1 MKLSLVLVVMMYAV
15 FVSAEELKVS
25 HPENEVIHVA
35 TALDH
40 LTVLEFGEP
49 VTMAAAGS
57 SAFQIERHEDKVFV
71 KPLKTGASTDLF
83 VWTASRR
90 FAYELESPGEVKN
103 MSFAIDN
110 RIPAPKPANN
120 SNSKLEEV
128 ADMMLARAFLGA
140 ERVDSSSIKT
150 EKGRVTARIEQ
161 VFQSKN
167 TLYIHYSIRN
177 LSARQYRVIAPTVS
191 QTLATKAKISFKSLE
206 HMQLDGTLLR
216 KLGDLKESSVTPA
229 RTEIQTED
237 IRPGEE
243 TQGVVALRG
252 QIASPTIF
260 RLTFGAVGSHPIQ
273 ATLVL

>member
-1 MKLSLVLVVMMYAV
+1 M
-15 FVSAEELKVS
+15 
-25 HPENEVIHVA
+25 
-35 TALDH
+35 
-40 LTVLEFGEP
+40 
-49 VTMAAAGS
+49 
-57 SAFQIERHEDKVFV
+57 
-71 KPLKTGASTDLF
+71 F

-191 QTLATKAKISFKSLE
+191 QTLAPKAKISFKSLE

-216 KLGDLKESSVTPA
+216 KLGDLKES
-229 RTEIQTED
+229 QMED